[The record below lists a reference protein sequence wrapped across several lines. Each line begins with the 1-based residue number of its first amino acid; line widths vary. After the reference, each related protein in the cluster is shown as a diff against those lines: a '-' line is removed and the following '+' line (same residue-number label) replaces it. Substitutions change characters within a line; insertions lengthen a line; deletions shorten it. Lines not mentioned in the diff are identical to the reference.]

1 MMNSAVFRKTMV
13 NGRRHRD
20 TKLIATKERRNYC
33 GHNETKKFSGNLLAT
48 QMERTQIRINRPV
61 YLGL

>member
-1 MMNSAVFRKTMV
+1 MV

-33 GHNETKKFSGNLLAT
+33 GQNETKKFSGNLLAT